1 MVLTRLNKFL
11 SESGI
16 CSRRKADEHILAGKV
31 SVNKKIITELGV
43 KINPEKDEVMFLG
56 KKVTL
61 PRTFVYYAINKP
73 RGVISTASDEKGRET
88 VLDLVPKELRIYPVG
103 RLDKDSEGLLLL
115 TNDGELANIL
125 THPKFE
131 HEKEYLIRVRSQR
144 SKSLSKEDILY
155 IQKRLVGGISIDG
168 KSMKMQSADIEQ
180 LTPNNCQINAILRT
194 GYYRQIRRMCD
205 KMGFEVVKLVRVR
218 IGKLKLADLG
228 IDLGKYR
235 EIKRGDII

>member
-1 MVLTRLNKFL
+1 MALTRLNKFL

-31 SVNKKIITELGV
+31 SVNNKTVTELGV
-43 KINPEKDEVMFLG
+43 KIDPEKDEVIFLDQ
-56 KKVTL
+56 KISRPTE
-61 PRTFVYYAINKP
+61 FVYYAINKP

-88 VLDLVPKELRIYPVG
+88 VLELVPKKTRVYPVG
-103 RLDKDSEGLLLL
+103 RLDKESEGLLIL

-131 HEKEYLIRVRSQR
+131 HEKEYIIKVRSQR
-144 SKSLSKEDILY
+144 TKNLSKDEISY
-155 IQKRLVGGISIDG
+155 IQKRLVGGVSIDG
-168 KSMKMQSADIEQ
+168 KLMKMHSVEIEQ
-180 LTPNNCQINAILRT
+180 LTPNNCQINAVLRT

-228 IDLGKYR
+228 IDSGKYR
-235 EIKRGDII
+235 EIQRGDII